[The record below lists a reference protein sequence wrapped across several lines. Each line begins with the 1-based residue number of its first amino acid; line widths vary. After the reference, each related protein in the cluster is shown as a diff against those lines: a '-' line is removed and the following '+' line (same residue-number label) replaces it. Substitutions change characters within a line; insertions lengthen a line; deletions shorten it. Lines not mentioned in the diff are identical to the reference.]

1 MKNRNSIT
9 NIFPIYSANIG
20 MIFFSAA
27 FLFLLAGQSATR
39 GAAPSQKE
47 ILKTRIDDLR
57 RQIEIYQKNIDE
69 KNKKEE
75 SLSNDIEIL
84 AADIKKIE
92 LQIQET
98 NLQIA
103 GLDDE
108 ITEKQI
114 EIDEMEK
121 QVGAKKEMLAKFLQE
136 LYEKGRGETAEIV
149 FSGQSFSDYFSKIE
163 SLESFEDQIKEAHDQ
178 LEASR
183 DALEDEKEILIER
196 KVDKENMRGIQ
207 SDQERS
213 LEQEKQMETLLVS
226 QVRNE
231 KAALEQ
237 NMGRLQKELSEIQSL
252 GEPINLEEAVK
263 AAKYAADLTQVAPEF
278 LLGVLRVESGLGT
291 NVGGGRYK
299 TDMNPSQWDT
309 FKKICKEVGLD
320 PEKTPVSRRAC
331 YNRNSSDGCG
341 GWGGAMGPA
350 QFMPSTW
357 MGYKSQVEKTTGHS
371 PANPWSIKDSLVA
384 MGLKLGSVEGV
395 KAGDRKAWAK
405 AAGMYL
411 AGANWESYSWY
422 SDRVIHYADGF
433 KKIMKNY

>member
-1 MKNRNSIT
+1 MKQIFSKIKL
-9 NIFPIYSANIG
+9 FPIYSANIG
-20 MIFFSAA
+20 IIFFVATIFFASE
-27 FLFLLAGQSATR
+27 AGTR
-39 GAAPSQKE
+39 GAAPSQNE
-47 ILKTRIDDLR
+47 ILKTRIDDLQK
-57 RQIEIYQKNIDE
+57 QIEMYQKDINE
-69 KNKKEE
+69 KSKKEE

-103 GLDDE
+103 SLDGE
-108 ITEKQI
+108 IAGKEI
-114 EIDEMEK
+114 EIEQMQK
-121 QVGAKKEMLAKFLQE
+121 QVDAKKEMLAKFLQE
-136 LYEKGRGETAEIV
+136 LYEKGGGETAEIV

-163 SLESFEDQIKEAHDQ
+163 SLESFEGQIKETHDQ
-178 LEASR
+178 LEASKN
-183 DALEDEKEILIER
+183 ALKDEKENLIER
-196 KVDKENMRGIQ
+196 KVDQENLRGIQ

-213 LEQEKQMETLLVS
+213 LEQEKTMETLLVS

-231 KAALEQ
+231 KLALEQ
-237 NMGRLQKELSEIQSL
+237 NMGKLQEELSEIQSL

-263 AAKYAADLTQVAPEF
+263 AAKYAVDLTQVAPEF

-299 TDMNPSQWDT
+299 TDMNPAQWDT
-309 FKKICKEVGLD
+309 FKSICKEIGLD

-331 YNRNSSDGCG
+331 YNRDSGDGCG

-357 MGYKSQVEKTTGHS
+357 MGYKSKIESVTGNK
-371 PANPWSIKDSLVA
+371 PANPWSIEDSLVA

-395 KAGDRKAWAK
+395 QAGDRDAWAK

-411 AGANWESYSWY
+411 AGSNWERYSWY
-422 SDRVIHYADGF
+422 SDRVLHYADGF

>member
-1 MKNRNSIT
+1 MKKRFFEKNL
-9 NIFPIYSANIG
+9 FPVYSANIG
-20 MIFFSAA
+20 I
-27 FLFLLAGQSATR
+27 LFLVAVFFLLLGQAGTR
-39 GAAPSQKE
+39 GAEPSQKE

-57 RQIEIYQKNIDE
+57 KKIEIYQKNIDE
-69 KNKKEE
+69 KSQKEE

-84 AADIKKIE
+84 EADIKKIE

-98 NLQIA
+98 NLQID
-103 GLDDE
+103 GLEGE
-108 ITEKQI
+108 IGQKEI
-114 EIDEMEK
+114 EIEKMEK
-121 QVGAKKEMLAKFLQE
+121 QVNAKKEMLAKFLQE
-136 LYEKGRGETAEIV
+136 LYEKGEGETAEIV

-163 SLESFEDQIKEAHDQ
+163 SLESFENRIKETHDQ

-183 DALEDEKEILIER
+183 DTLKDEKANLIDR
-196 KVDKENMRGIQ
+196 KIDKENLRGVQ
-207 SDQERS
+207 NDQERA
-213 LEQEKQMETLLVS
+213 LEREKQMETLLIS

-231 KAALEQ
+231 KQALEQ

-263 AAKYAADLTQVAPEF
+263 AAKYAADLTNVAPEF

-299 TDMNPSQWDT
+299 SDMNPSQWDT
-309 FKKICKEVGLD
+309 FKKICKELGLD
-320 PEKTPVSRRAC
+320 PDKTPVSRRAC
-331 YNRNSSDGCG
+331 YNKDAKDGCG

-357 MGYKSQVEKTTGHS
+357 MGYKGQIEKATGRS
-371 PANPWSIKDSLVA
+371 PANPWDIKDSLVA

-411 AGANWESYSWY
+411 AGSNWEKYSWY
-422 SDRVIHYADGF
+422 SDRVLYYADGF
-433 KKIMKNY
+433 KKIMKKY

>member
-1 MKNRNSIT
+1 M
-9 NIFPIYSANIG
+9 YLANIG
-20 MIFFSAA
+20 ILFFAMII
-27 FLFLLAGQSATR
+27 FLLGQTGTR
-39 GAAPSQKE
+39 GAAPSQNE
-47 ILKTRIDDLR
+47 ILKTRIDDLQK
-57 RQIEIYQKNIDE
+57 QIEMYQKDINE
-69 KNKKEE
+69 KSKKEE

-103 GLDDE
+103 SLDGE
-108 ITEKQI
+108 IAGKEI
-114 EIDEMEK
+114 EIGQMQK
-121 QVGAKKEMLAKFLQE
+121 QVDAKKEMLAKFLQE
-136 LYEKGRGETAEIV
+136 LYEKGEGETAEII
-149 FSGQSFSDYFSKIE
+149 FGGQSFSDYFSKIE
-163 SLESFEDQIKEAHDQ
+163 SLESFEDQIKETHDQ

-183 DALEDEKEILIER
+183 NALKSEKENLVER
-196 KVDKENMRGIQ
+196 KVDKENLRGIQ

-213 LEQEKQMETLLVS
+213 LGQEKQMETLLVS

-231 KAALEQ
+231 KLALEQ
-237 NMGRLQKELSEIQSL
+237 NMGKLQEELNEIQSL

-263 AAKYAADLTQVAPEF
+263 AAKYAADLTKVAPEF

-299 TDMNPSQWDT
+299 TDMNPAQWDT
-309 FKKICKEVGLD
+309 FRKICKELGLD

-331 YNRNSSDGCG
+331 YNRDSSDGCG

-357 MGYKSQVEKTTGHS
+357 MGYKGQVEKTINHP
-371 PANPWSIKDSLVA
+371 PANPWDIRDSLVA
-384 MGLKLGSVEGV
+384 MGLKLAAVDGV
-395 KAGDRKAWAK
+395 TSGDRDAWAK

-411 AGANWESYSWY
+411 AGANWERYSWY
-422 SDRVIHYADGF
+422 SDRVLHYADGF

>member
-1 MKNRNSIT
+1 
-9 NIFPIYSANIG
+9 

-411 AGANWESYSWY
+411 AGANWERYSWY